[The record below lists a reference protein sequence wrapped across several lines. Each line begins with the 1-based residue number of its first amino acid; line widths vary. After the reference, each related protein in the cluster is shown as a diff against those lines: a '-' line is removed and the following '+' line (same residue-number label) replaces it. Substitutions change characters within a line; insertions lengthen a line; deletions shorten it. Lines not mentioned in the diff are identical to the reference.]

1 MYGCYETFRN
11 NYTNTLPFLPWMINY
26 KSNSTIF
33 SQTGKGV
40 GELRELNYFE
50 KTKDKCHLFK

>member
-1 MYGCYETFRN
+1 MGVMKLLRN

-50 KTKDKCHLFK
+50 KKLKR